1 MIPTLRRVR
10 VMPSPMEAVDDLRRE
25 MSRWMGDLNDQWESN
40 LRSLPTEVVE
50 SDEELRFNMEIPGVR
65 LEDIDLTVE
74 NNILTVSGE
83 KKEERKEGENEGS
96 YRLYE
101 RRYGRFE
108 RSFVLPQHADASR
121 VDARYDNGVL
131 TVTFPKVE
139 EAKPRRIE
147 IRGAGHELGS
157 AK

>member
-10 VMPSPMEAVDDLRRE
+10 VMPSPMDAVDDLRRE
-25 MSRWMGDLNDQWESN
+25 MGRWMGDLGDQWESG
-40 LRSLPTEVVE
+40 LRSLPTEIVE
-50 SDEELRFNMEIPGVR
+50 SNEELRFNMEIPGVR
-65 LEDIDLTVE
+65 LEDIELTVE

-108 RSFVLPQHADASR
+108 RSFVLPQHADASK

-147 IRGAGHELGS
+147 IRVGGHELGEGR
-157 AK
+157 

>member
-1 MIPTLRRVR
+1 MVPTLRRVR
-10 VMPSPMEAVDDLRRE
+10 LMPSPMDAVDDLRRE
-25 MSRWMGDLNDQWESN
+25 MGRWFGDVSDQWETS
-40 LRSLPTEVVE
+40 LRTLPTEVVE
-50 SDEELRFNMEIPGVR
+50 TNEELRFMMEIPGMR

-83 KKEERKEGENEGS
+83 KKEERKEGEGEGS

-101 RRYGRFE
+101 RRYGHFE
-108 RSFVLPQHADASR
+108 RSFVLPQHANASQ
-121 VDARYDNGVL
+121 VDARYENGVL

-147 IRGAGHELGS
+147 IRGGGHELG
-157 AK
+157 KGK

>member
-83 KKEERKEGENEGS
+83 KKEERKEGENAGS

>member
-25 MSRWMGDLNDQWESN
+25 MSRWMGDLNDQWDSN

>member
-10 VMPSPMEAVDDLRRE
+10 VMPSPMDAVDDLRRE
-25 MSRWMGDLNDQWESN
+25 MSRWLGDVSDQWESGV
-40 LRSLPTEVVE
+40 RSLPTEIVE
-50 SDEELRFNMEIPGVR
+50 SNEELRFNMEIPGVR
-65 LEDIDLTVE
+65 LEDIELTVE

-83 KKEERKEGENEGS
+83 KKEERKEGESEGA

-108 RSFVLPQHADASR
+108 RSFVLPQHADASK
-121 VDARYDNGVL
+121 VDARYENGVL
-131 TVTFPKVE
+131 TVAFPKVE

-147 IRGAGHELGS
+147 IRVGGHELGS

>member
-10 VMPSPMEAVDDLRRE
+10 VMPSTMDAVADLRRE
-25 MSRWMGDLNDQWESN
+25 MSRWLGDVSDRWESG
-40 LRSLPTEVVE
+40 LGTLPAEVVE
-50 SDEELRFNMEIPGVR
+50 TNEELRFNLEIPGVR

-74 NNILTVSGE
+74 NNVLTVSGE
-83 KKEERKEGENEGS
+83 KKEERKEGEDEGS

-101 RRYGRFE
+101 RCYGRFE
-108 RSFVLPQHADASR
+108 RSFVLPQHADAGR
-121 VDARYDNGVL
+121 VDARYENGVL
-131 TVTFPKVE
+131 TVTFPKAE

-147 IRGAGHELGS
+147 IKGSGQELGT

>member
-10 VMPSPMEAVDDLRRE
+10 VMPMDAMDDLRRQ
-25 MSRWMGDLNDQWESN
+25 MSRWLGEVSDQWESG
-40 LRSLPTEVVE
+40 LRSLPTEIVE
-50 SDEELRFNMEIPGVR
+50 SNEELRFNMEIPGVR

-83 KKEERKEGENEGS
+83 KKEERKEGEDEGN

-101 RRYGRFE
+101 RCYGRFE
-108 RSFVLPQHADASR
+108 RSFVLPRHADASR

-131 TVTFPKVE
+131 TVTFPKAE
-139 EAKPRRIE
+139 EAKPHRIE
-147 IRGAGHELGS
+147 IRASGHELGENR
-157 AK
+157 